1 MRNKNGFTLVE
12 LLAIIVILAVIM
24 VIAVPQILDVVN
36 GSKNSAWKDNV
47 KLFESAI
54 ETNSQIFDPE
64 TGVAKA
70 SVPALCTT
78 PATVSTL
85 AESSDTTVSCE
96 VDGSDYEFT
105 LTGSGQFDGKT
116 ATITCTA
123 GGSCDSSI

>member
-24 VIAVPQILDVVN
+24 VIAVPQILDVVS

-47 KLFESAI
+47 KLFESSI
-54 ETNSQIFDPE
+54 ETNAQLFDPE

-70 SVPALCTT
+70 SIPALCTT
-78 PATVSTL
+78 PSGVNAL
-85 AESSDTTVSCE
+85 ADSSDTTVTCE
-96 VDGSDYEFT
+96 VDGSNYVFT
-105 LTGSGQFDGKT
+105 LTGTGQFDGHD

-123 GGSCDSSI
+123 AGNCESAF